1 MLRLLL
7 FSKRQELWRFYQEY
21 NDKLREFCWGIGL
34 AKQQRIA
41 YSFSAKKR
49 KTIKM
54 RLKGIL
60 VCVKSFLEMLNFI
73 IQCSLLGNILNI
85 KETMKVFGHLYF
97 PIWFTS
103 DNSAT
108 LPLVVNESTNAIR

>member
-41 YSFSAKKR
+41 YSFSAKKG
-49 KTIKM
+49 KQEK
-54 RLKGIL
+54 
-60 VCVKSFLEMLNFI
+60 
-73 IQCSLLGNILNI
+73 
-85 KETMKVFGHLYF
+85 
-97 PIWFTS
+97 
-103 DNSAT
+103 
-108 LPLVVNESTNAIR
+108 